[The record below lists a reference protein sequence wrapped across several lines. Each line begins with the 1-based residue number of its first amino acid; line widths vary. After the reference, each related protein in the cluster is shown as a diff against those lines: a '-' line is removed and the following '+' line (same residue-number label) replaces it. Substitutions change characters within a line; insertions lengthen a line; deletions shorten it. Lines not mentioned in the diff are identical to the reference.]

1 MGNAAVQL
9 CRTVKDVRIFG
20 TCSAPKHEFM
30 RKVGV
35 DHPIDYR
42 TADYAQEVRKVCP
55 GGIDIVLDPLNGP
68 DAAKGYSLL
77 KPFGTIVHFGI
88 SLNFPCHPLSF
99 QHKQIDLFNM

>member
-1 MGNAAVQL
+1 
-9 CRTVKDVRIFG
+9 
-20 TCSAPKHEFM
+20 M

-88 SLNFPCHPLSF
+88 SLNFPCHP
-99 QHKQIDLFNM
+99 